1 MPSLCH
7 KFCLHE
13 EFLLLYTIKKNS
25 WATPKQFTNN
35 EPKLNWAKI
44 SGTSPSWP
52 LTNRKAV
59 SSLIVY
65 FCVTK
70 TLTTDLNVHI

>member
-1 MPSLCH
+1 MEWLQSFFILMPSLCH

-35 EPKLNWAKI
+35 EPKLN
-44 SGTSPSWP
+44 
-52 LTNRKAV
+52 
-59 SSLIVY
+59 
-65 FCVTK
+65 
-70 TLTTDLNVHI
+70 